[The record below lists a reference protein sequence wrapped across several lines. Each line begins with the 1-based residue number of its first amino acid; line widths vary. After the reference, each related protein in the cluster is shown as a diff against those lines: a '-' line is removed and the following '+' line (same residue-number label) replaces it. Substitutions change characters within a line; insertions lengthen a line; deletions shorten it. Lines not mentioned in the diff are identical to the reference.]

1 MTPDALKIETIQMG
15 DEKVLRLTGEIDL
28 ETVASLI
35 QALRK
40 ATDAGGE
47 IMVDL
52 SGVSYMDSQGVRAL
66 RNAHQQALT
75 NGGMLRL
82 RGCHGVVDRV
92 IRLVGLD
99 RVIPVLEGEPSTP
112 DA

>member
-1 MTPDALKIETIQMG
+1 MMTPEALTIETTLEG
-15 DEKVLRLTGEIDL
+15 RERVLSLGGEIDL

-40 ATDAGGE
+40 ATDTGHSV
-47 IMVDL
+47 IVDL
-52 SGVSYMDSQGVRAL
+52 SAVTYMDSQGIRAL

-92 IRLVGLD
+92 LKLVGLD
-99 RVIPVLEGEPSTP
+99 RVIPIIAGESAAP
-112 DA
+112 